1 MLWKQFRY
9 CILLLHVFQI
19 SQENENELLNY
30 VDSNL
35 DKRHEIGYSKL
46 LKLTDKKE
54 LMDTLISDSIGMNG
68 EGMYQFMEGKD

>member
-1 MLWKQFRY
+1 M
-9 CILLLHVFQI
+9 
-19 SQENENELLNY
+19 ENEFLNY